1 MKTSHLQQI
10 KGIWRVRIVVPP
22 PLVPIVGK
30 AVLLRSTGTHDK
42 RKAKARSASIIA
54 EFQAKIAD
62 AHRELYGD
70 DMLGFYCQYEGH
82 LPGEPMPMCADEP
95 PLLPEPIGFWQLVD
109 FWAYRR
115 GSTTPKA
122 RQAIEGKI
130 NRLTEF
136 LGHNDAS
143 RVTANDL
150 ARYLRTLV
158 ASGLKPNTV
167 DDHIAYLRRIF
178 ALAKEAEWITT
189 NPAEHLRR
197 A

>member
-30 AVLLRSTGTHDK
+30 AFLLRSTGTHDK
-42 RKAKARSASIIA
+42 RKAKARAASIIA
-54 EFQAKIAD
+54 EFQAMIAD

-70 DMLGFYCQYEGH
+70 DMLGFYCQYEGP
-82 LPGEPMPMCADEP
+82 LPGEPIAMFADEP
-95 PLLPEPIGFWQLVD
+95 PLPPQPIPFWQLVD

-136 LGHNDAS
+136 LGHKDAS

-150 ARYLRTLV
+150 ARYLHTLV

-178 ALAKEAEWITT
+178 ALAKKAEWIAT